1 MWQEVNSVRERK
13 VIAFNETMKSIY
25 KKVETEP
32 KKKEQDSPEALF
44 ASIGDAS
51 QERIDSEDSH
61 VQDDRLDQVPV
72 TEFNKA
78 LSTDAIEEMLASMGT
93 SPIAENLMPEEENLQ
108 EESEDWESFDL
119 KEWSPEEEI
128 LSVDS
133 EEEESLALEEWDVEE
148 DCLPE
153 VADEP
158 EEAELEE
165 WALEEENLMEESFPA
180 DSGRGLQLQGH
191 W

>member
-1 MWQEVNSVRERK
+1 MSSSEEYLDNLLKNLLAGEG
-13 VIAFNETMKSIY
+13 
-25 KKVETEP
+25 KVETEP

-93 SPIAENLMPEEENLQ
+93 SPVAENLMPEEENLQ

-158 EEAELEE
+158 EEAVIIEDKPKKRGRKKQIE
-165 WALEEENLMEESFPA
+165 APA
-180 DSGRGLQLQGH
+180 PLDATA
-191 W
+191 